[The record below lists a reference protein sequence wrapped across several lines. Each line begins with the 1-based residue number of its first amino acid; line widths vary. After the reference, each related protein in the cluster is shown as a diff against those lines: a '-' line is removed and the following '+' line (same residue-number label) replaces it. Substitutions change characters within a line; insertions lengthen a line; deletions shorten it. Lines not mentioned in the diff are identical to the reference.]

1 MYEEFDEET
10 NNLFKELSKKK
21 PFELLSKYICP
32 ALVGEKWNMIR
43 KATLLLLVTEVD
55 LHSRHRLH
63 ELLWGAAGTGKT
75 VMLSWIEKN
84 IQGVKINAE
93 MTSKTGLVG
102 DARGNT
108 ITGGLLHQ
116 YDSNVI
122 CIDELDKMNARDQNG
137 LLQAMEEGEY
147 MIVKGKKREKFRAEI
162 RAIASANEIGKI
174 TKPLLDRFDFIFYLE
189 RPSRNDRAEHT
200 PNLVK
205 NFLGKNTEQEINIL
219 TSYLQWIKDFEPTV
233 TDEQVLEKITQ
244 LIQMYIRKTHTD
256 IDSISFRN
264 LEHSILRISY
274 ALAKLE
280 KSNIETKHVKEAIM
294 FKDKIVQNLI
304 FG

>member
-1 MYEEFDEET
+1 MFEEFDEET
-10 NNLFKELSKKK
+10 IQLFKELSEKN

-32 ALVGEKWNMIR
+32 ELVGEKWRMIR
-43 KATLLLLVTEVD
+43 KSTLLLLVTEVD
-55 LHSRHRLH
+55 LHCRHRLH
-63 ELLWGAAGTGKT
+63 ELLWGDAGTGKT

-102 DARGNT
+102 DARGNS

-116 YDSNVI
+116 YDSNIV

-162 RAIASANEIGKI
+162 RAIASANELEKI

-189 RPSRNDRAEHT
+189 KPSRSNRAEHT

-205 NFLGKNTEQEINIL
+205 TFLGKNQEQEINIL
-219 TSYLQWIKDFEPTV
+219 TSYLEWIKDYEPTV
-233 TDEQVLEKITQ
+233 RNEKVLEKIIR
-244 LIQMYIRKTHTD
+244 LIQLYIHDTHTD
-256 IDSISFRN
+256 IDAISFRN

-280 KSNIETKHVKEAIM
+280 KNNIETKHVKEAIM
-294 FKDKIVQNLI
+294 FKDKMLQKLW
-304 FG
+304 G